1 MTPNNNSS
9 TEIFCT
15 VPQCKIN
22 LFLKSVVSAKF
33 EEMKRNLVNFNA
45 TFARLKIFC
54 ETLPLIDEDGW
65 GSRALSKMSKLP
77 QRFKHDNF
85 SIVII
90 ATTIRS
96 KRSKTW
102 NLRKIQLYCHFW
114 PVSALFWTFL
124 HDHLWS
130 FSPDKLKYDLK

>member
-15 VPQCKIN
+15 VLQCKIN

-90 ATTIRS
+90 ATTIRL
-96 KRSKTW
+96 KR
-102 NLRKIQLYCHFW
+102 
-114 PVSALFWTFL
+114 
-124 HDHLWS
+124 
-130 FSPDKLKYDLK
+130 DLKREILEKFNSILIFDQLVHRFGRFCTAICGVLVLIS

>member
-90 ATTIRS
+90 ATTIRL
-96 KRSKTW
+96 KR
-102 NLRKIQLYCHFW
+102 
-114 PVSALFWTFL
+114 
-124 HDHLWS
+124 
-130 FSPDKLKYDLK
+130 DLKREILEKFNSILIFDQLVHRFGRFCTGICGVLVLISWSMI

>member
-90 ATTIRS
+90 ATTIRL
-96 KRSKTW
+96 KR
-102 NLRKIQLYCHFW
+102 
-114 PVSALFWTFL
+114 
-124 HDHLWS
+124 
-130 FSPDKLKYDLK
+130 DLKREILEKFNSILIFDQLVHRFGRFCTGICGVLVLIS